1 MSAVNGKKHRA
12 PNRPDG
18 YQNKNDNVL
27 YMHMRFDRGVFREV
41 GSAVQGAHVRG
52 HLLRSH
58 HEALNEG

>member
-12 PNRPDG
+12 PNRRDG

-27 YMHMRFDRGVFREV
+27 YMHMRFDRGV

-52 HLLRSH
+52 HLLRSY
-58 HEALNEG
+58 HEALT